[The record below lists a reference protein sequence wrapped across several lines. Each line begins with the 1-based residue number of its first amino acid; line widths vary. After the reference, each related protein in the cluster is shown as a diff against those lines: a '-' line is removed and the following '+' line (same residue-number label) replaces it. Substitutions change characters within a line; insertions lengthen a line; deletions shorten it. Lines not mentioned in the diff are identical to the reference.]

1 MSDAIPEKPSKSKS
15 HLLKR
20 STASSRAQCGRLGE
34 MMPVHHFL
42 PYQWFFLAVL
52 SITFHCVFD
61 KFESRQELTEGCTA
75 RTPTAKQQLISKH
88 FPKPCHAEIYIYIY
102 IWQIVAP
109 CGSCTAHHKPSLS
122 GNAAHFVVGLSAALL
137 HPSQQDRKQSIQNTH
152 VRSSTPVFFLLVC
165 LCILWQCFTIT
176 FASYT

>member
-1 MSDAIPEKPSKSKS
+1 
-15 HLLKR
+15 
-20 STASSRAQCGRLGE
+20 
-34 MMPVHHFL
+34 MPVHHFL

-102 IWQIVAP
+102 LADCGTMWQLHCTSQTKPFRERCTFRRWPQCRFVTPVTTGPKTVHPKYTCPKFNP
-109 CGSCTAHHKPSLS
+109 C
-122 GNAAHFVVGLSAALL
+122 FFSACLPL
-137 HPSQQDRKQSIQNTH
+137 HPLA
-152 VRSSTPVFFLLVC
+152 VFHHNIRIIYMKHHPPNITAQVAHLPPHR
-165 LCILWQCFTIT
+165 LC
-176 FASYT
+176 